1 MPVEDLPVKARR
13 PGKKKKPVV
22 VEYRWKPDEHP
33 IAEFWRDWMKMGRY
47 RTKEE
52 AETVIKND
60 RRKHYDRYE
69 YRIVM

>member
-1 MPVEDLPVKARR
+1 
-13 PGKKKKPVV
+13 
-22 VEYRWKPDEHP
+22 
-33 IAEFWRDWMKMGRY
+33 MKMGRY